1 MMMGRPNDPKKTTRR
16 LLSLRHP
23 AVPALRSLLL
33 VGLVLLLAGSVGCA
47 SSAGSAGNRASSASS
62 AISTGVASVPGK
74 PAAPPP
80 LQGLCFSPFL
90 NTTPADSSSLTPET
104 ISGLMSK
111 ISPYTYGI
119 RTFSATG
126 MGQEMPSLAR
136 ANNLK
141 VAAGCDLSNDP
152 AYNEQEVQA
161 LIALC
166 RNGQVDLAVVGE
178 EALYFNYAS
187 EEQLTTYIQRVKAT
201 GVPTTTSDT
210 WGELIGHPGVV
221 AQCDV
226 ILANMF
232 PYWEGQDINVAIPY
246 LDRCYNK
253 VRQAYLFK
261 QIMVET
267 GWPTAGETKG
277 AAEAGLDNAT
287 KFLSGFSAWA
297 NAHSVK
303 YYYFEAFD
311 EPWKATHEGEVG
323 AHWGIWDDNGVM
335 KPGMSEVVGP
345 R

>member
-1 MMMGRPNDPKKTTRR
+1 MGRPYGRNKTIRR
-16 LLSLRHP
+16 LLSTRRP
-23 AVPALRSLLL
+23 AVPALRSLVLL
-33 VGLVLLLAGSVGCA
+33 SLVLLLAGSVGCT
-47 SSAGSAGNRASSASS
+47 SSTGSAGNRASSAS
-62 AISTGVASVPGK
+62 AAVSTGVASVPGK
-74 PAAPPP
+74 PAAPQP

-90 NTTPADSSSLTPET
+90 NSSPADSSSLTPAT

-126 MGQEMPSLAR
+126 IGQEMPSLAR
-136 ANNLK
+136 SNNLK
-141 VAAGCDLSNDP
+141 IAAGCDLSTDP
-152 AYNEQEVQA
+152 NYNEREVQA

-166 RNGQVDLAVVGE
+166 RTGQVDLAVVGE
-178 EALYFNYAS
+178 EALYSNYTS
-187 EEQLTTYIQRVKAT
+187 EAQLITYIQRVRAT

-210 WGELIGHPGVV
+210 WGEIIGHPGVA

-232 PYWEGQDINVAIPY
+232 PYWEGQDIKVAIPY
-246 LDRCYNK
+246 LGRCYNK

-277 AAEAGLDNAT
+277 AAVASLANAT
-287 KFLSGFSAWA
+287 SFLSGFTAWA
-297 NAHSVK
+297 GAHSVK

-311 EPWKATHEGEVG
+311 EPWKAAHEGEVG
-323 AHWGIWDDNGVM
+323 AHWGIWDDSGVM
-335 KPGMSEVVGP
+335 KPGMSAIVGT